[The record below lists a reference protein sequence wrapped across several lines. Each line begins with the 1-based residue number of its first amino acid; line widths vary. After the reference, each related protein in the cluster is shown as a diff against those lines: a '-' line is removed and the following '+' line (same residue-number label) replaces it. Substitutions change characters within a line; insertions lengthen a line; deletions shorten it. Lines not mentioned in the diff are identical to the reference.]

1 MYIRFELTVQ
11 VQVQAALTAQ
21 VQLERARRGG
31 RGGGHR
37 TLSFSV
43 SKSRGVRITLISQGS
58 RLSQM
63 SKDA

>member
-1 MYIRFELTVQ
+1 MYIRFELTVK
-11 VQVQAALTAQ
+11 VRVQAALTAQ
-21 VQLERARRGG
+21 VQLERAR

>member
-1 MYIRFELTVQ
+1 MYIRFELTVK
-11 VQVQAALTAQ
+11 VRVQAALTAQ

-31 RGGGHR
+31 GHR
-37 TLSFSV
+37 TSFSV